1 MLEKKKAEAVAWEM
15 KLAADYIANEEAKDA
30 AREKA
35 LVDRMSRYEEIGQ
48 QWADSGAGKK
58 QREAE
63 LALERKILR
72 EAQAKD
78 QADID
83 RETRDKDNLR
93 LNKKM
98 MMETN
103 QKMATDKARRDKAQ
117 EAKDSIYANRFRRE
131 GEAFGAEEDAR
142 KQRDRMKAKAHCELL
157 KLQMEEQKTLQKRVD
172 MSETEMSLNRAQMDL
187 ILKDPITG
195 AKIMKKLTEK
205 KEMKQ
210 SVAFKYKSN
219 VPGLTMNN

>member
-1 MLEKKKAEAVAWEM
+1 
-15 KLAADYIANEEAKDA
+15 
-30 AREKA
+30 
-35 LVDRMSRYEEIGQ
+35 
-48 QWADSGAGKK
+48 
-58 QREAE
+58 
-63 LALERKILR
+63 
-72 EAQAKD
+72 
-78 QADID
+78 
-83 RETRDKDNLR
+83 
-93 LNKKM
+93 
-98 MMETN
+98 
-103 QKMATDKARRDKAQ
+103 
-117 EAKDSIYANRFRRE
+117 
-131 GEAFGAEEDAR
+131 
-142 KQRDRMKAKAHCELL
+142 MKAKAHCELL